1 MNKLGTDTPQDMQ
14 EPQETK
20 TVIFSFDGTGNEPSD
35 AGEFVEDESITNVLK
50 LHLLLGGTMGEDGA
64 VLGDGQGKQFA
75 FYYNG
80 IGTREGG
87 RSVPW
92 LGRLVSAVNMMF
104 APTWGDARRILREA
118 KEDFGKFHKDTT
130 RVVVF
135 GYSRGAALA
144 RKFVSQLLEE
154 RKCNSIAF
162 LGVFDT
168 VAAMNGVQRPNE
180 DVATDVLFE
189 NGTLHD
195 GVERA
200 VHIVALDEDRT
211 LFRPTLI
218 NRDPENEDRI
228 TEVWFPGVHGDIGGG
243 YWHDGLSDGALEF
256 MIDQCSIHW
265 GTTSQ
270 SILPVTARKSPT
282 S

>member
-1 MNKLGTDTPQDMQ
+1 MQ

-50 LHLLLGGTMGEDGA
+50 LHLLLGGTMRDNGL
-64 VLGDGQGKQFA
+64 VLGDGEGKQFA

-80 IGTREGG
+80 IGTREER

-92 LGRLVSAVNMMF
+92 FGRVVSAVNMMV

-118 KEDFGKFHKDTT
+118 KEDFGKFDKDTT
-130 RVVVF
+130 HVVVF

-154 RKCNSIAF
+154 GKCGSVAF
-162 LGVFDT
+162 LDVFDT

-218 NRDPENEDRI
+218 NRDPGNERRI

-243 YWHDGLSDGALEF
+243 YWRDGLSDGALEF
-256 MIDQCSIHW
+256 MIDQCQRV
-265 GTTSQ
+265 GG
-270 SILPVTARKSPT
+270 
-282 S
+282 